1 MQNGAHEAESPIKK
15 VPKRSRQ
22 ILDSD
27 EDEDEGPVVKEPTPV
42 QEKEKSEVP
51 VVKEPTPVREKEQA
65 DNDASGKTGKVRG
78 ELQL

>member
-1 MQNGAHEAESPIKK
+1 M
-15 VPKRSRQ
+15 
-22 ILDSD
+22 
-27 EDEDEGPVVKEPTPV
+27 KEPTPV